1 MSSLNKELV
10 AKFGKVAVLLGGV
23 SAEREVSLKSGKA
36 VLEALQRQ
44 GVDAHPVDKQQ
55 DTLRYLQDEKFD
67 RAFIAL
73 HGRWGEDGIMQ
84 GALESIEMPYTGS
97 GVAASSLAM
106 NKVMTKRIW
115 QSYGLPTAKYRV
127 AKTKQDLAGVIDE
140 LGLPLFVKPA
150 LEGSSVGISRVES
163 EEQLTEAF
171 ELAKQ
176 YDNEILIEQF
186 IDGDELTVAILAD
199 EALPIIRLEAQNDF
213 YDYEAKYQRNDTKY
227 HCPAGLSD
235 ESEQALRDLALKAF
249 KVAGTSGWGRV
260 DIMLNK
266 QGEPH
271 LLELNTVPGM
281 TSHSLVPMAAKQSG
295 IDFEGLVLKI
305 LESSL

>member
-1 MSSLNKELV
+1 MTN
-10 AKFGKVAVLLGGV
+10 KFGKVAVLLGGI
-23 SAEREVSLKSGKA
+23 SAEREVSLNSGTA
-36 VLEALQRQ
+36 VLGSLLRS
-44 GVDAHPVDKQQ
+44 GVDAHPVDKKY

-73 HGRWGEDGIMQ
+73 HGRWGEDGVIQ
-84 GALESIEMPYTGS
+84 GALESIGLPYTGS

-106 NKVMTKRIW
+106 NKVITKRIW
-115 QSYGLPTAKYRV
+115 ASLGLPTAKFRAV
-127 AKTKQDLAGVIDE
+127 QQKSELDGVIEE

-150 LEGSSVGISRVES
+150 LEGSSVGISRVET
-163 EEQLTEAF
+163 EAQLMEAF

-176 YDNEILIEQF
+176 YDSEILIEQY
-186 IDGDELTVAILAD
+186 IDGDELTVAILD
-199 EALPIIRLEAQNDF
+199 GEALPIIRLEAQNSF

-235 ESEQALRDLALKAF
+235 TDETKFRALALKAANA
-249 KVAGTSGWGRV
+249 AGVEGWGRV
-260 DIMLNK
+260 DIMLNSK
-266 QGEPH
+266 GEPH

-295 IDFEGLVLKI
+295 KSFDALVLKI
-305 LESSL
+305 LEASL